1 MQHSR
6 FSSMEAE
13 EEGILEKKTNW
24 RLGNHPGAGATAA
37 SLLTDDLIL
46 EILSH
51 LPARS
56 LHRFKCVSMSWRD
69 LIADPANRNK
79 LPQTL
84 AGFIYTTISNNARHL
99 HFAAVSGDGASSF
112 DPCLPCMRPTKYKD
126 MALMDACNGLLLY
139 RGCCKNK
146 VNPLSWA
153 EHDCRFVVCNPVTR
167 RWVELPPLPKPQA
180 PASRHSTTSGLAFDP
195 AVSSYF
201 HVLCFEQAYFGTCI
215 TRVNIYSSRTGD
227 WCQRDSGMVEKV
239 ALFFLSKCVFVGG
252 MMYVIGS
259 LDRMNVEYALLGVD
273 MEGKVWTTIRV
284 PYSRRLGTIGS
295 SQGCLHYAIPPAD
308 DNNKI
313 LFSESAIWWLKD
325 RHSKEL
331 VLKHTTSINKLMS
344 MTGQRYKVVG
354 MHPDCDTIFLVSY
367 EHDTLVSYD
376 MRHQKVGRILNLEK
390 DHAQWFLPYVPLF
403 SGSLAV
409 ADGQ

>member
-1 MQHSR
+1 
-6 FSSMEAE
+6 
-13 EEGILEKKTNW
+13 
-24 RLGNHPGAGATAA
+24 
-37 SLLTDDLIL
+37 
-46 EILSH
+46 
-51 LPARS
+51 
-56 LHRFKCVSMSWRD
+56 
-69 LIADPANRNK
+69 
-79 LPQTL
+79 
-84 AGFIYTTISNNARHL
+84 
-99 HFAAVSGDGASSF
+99 
-112 DPCLPCMRPTKYKD
+112 
-126 MALMDACNGLLLY
+126 
-139 RGCCKNK
+139 
-146 VNPLSWA
+146 
-153 EHDCRFVVCNPVTR
+153 
-167 RWVELPPLPKPQA
+167 
-180 PASRHSTTSGLAFDP
+180 
-195 AVSSYF
+195 
-201 HVLCFEQAYFGTCI
+201 
-215 TRVNIYSSRTGD
+215 
-227 WCQRDSGMVEKV
+227 MVEKV

-259 LDRMNVEYALLGVD
+259 LDRMNVKYALLGVD

-325 RHSKEL
+325 CHSKEL
-331 VLKHTTSINKLMS
+331 VLKHTTSIDKLMS

>member
-1 MQHSR
+1 
-6 FSSMEAE
+6 MEAE
-13 EEGILEKKTNW
+13 EEGILEKKTNS

-37 SLLTDDLIL
+37 SRFTDDLIL
-46 EILSH
+46 EILSR

-56 LHRFKCVSMSWRD
+56 LHRFKCVSVRWRD
-69 LIADPANRNK
+69 LIADPANRKK

-84 AGFIYTTISNNARHL
+84 AGFLYTTYSNNARRHN
-99 HFAAVSGDGASSF
+99 FAGVSGDGATPF
-112 DPCLPCMRPTKYKD
+112 NPCLPYLQRGEYKD
-126 MALMDACNGLLLY
+126 IAQVDACNGLLLCRCY
-139 RGCCKNK
+139 NNK
-146 VNPLSWA
+146 VTPRA
-153 EHDCRFVVCNPVTR
+153 EDYFRFVVCNPATGW
-167 RWVELPPLPKPQA
+167 WVELPPQPQTQD
-180 PASRHSTTSGLAFDP
+180 PANRNNHVAGLAFDP
-195 AVSSYF
+195 AVSSHF
-201 HVLCFEQAYFGTCI
+201 HVLCFEQTSPGLHI
-215 TRVNIYSSRTGD
+215 TGVNIYSLRTGD
-227 WCQRDSGMVEKV
+227 WCHRDSGMVEKV

-259 LDRMNVEYALLGVD
+259 QLDRMNVEYALLGVD

-313 LFSESAIWWLKD
+313 QFSERAFWWLKD

-331 VLKHTTSINKLMS
+331 VLKHTTSIDKLMS

-367 EHDTLVSYD
+367 ERDTLVSYD

-390 DHAQWFLPYVPLF
+390 DHAQRFLPYVPLF